1 MKKVSNR
8 KAPNVTWF
16 PDMPE
21 VFEDIFLS
29 MRASRDHKPAEPKEQ
44 FIESL
49 TNGKK
54 TREILDLI
62 IEYLNEH
69 KAHYSKTHG
78 QKYISLELK
87 NEPEEML
94 EFVLACYEDINRHN
108 ISDRNMSSNLAL
120 SVEVQEDNTEVY
132 MSFSDVFFHKV
143 TDSDSEFIKYWR
155 AYKKSLSEGA

>member
-1 MKKVSNR
+1 MKKVSNK

-16 PDMPE
+16 PSN
-21 VFEDIFLS
+21 ILLS
-29 MRASRDHKPAEPKEQ
+29 MRASKDHKPAEPKEQ

-49 TNGKK
+49 TDGKK

-62 IEYLNEH
+62 IEYLNEY

-78 QKYISLELK
+78 KKYISLELK

-94 EFVLACYEDINRHN
+94 EFVLACYEDINGHH
-108 ISDRNMSSNLAL
+108 ISDRNISSNLAL
-120 SVEVQEDNTEVY
+120 SVEVQEDNTAVY

-143 TDSDSEFIKYWR
+143 TDSDSDFIKYWR
-155 AYKKSLSEGA
+155 AYKKELNR

>member
-1 MKKVSNR
+1 MKKVSNK

-16 PDMPE
+16 PSN
-21 VFEDIFLS
+21 IFLS
-29 MRASRDHKPAEPKEQ
+29 MRASKDHKPAEPKEQ

-49 TNGKK
+49 TDGKK

-62 IEYLNEH
+62 IEYLNEY

-78 QKYISLELK
+78 KKYISLELK

-94 EFVLACYEDINRHN
+94 EFVLACYEDINGHH
-108 ISDRNMSSNLAL
+108 ISDRNMSSNLVL

-132 MSFSDVFFHKV
+132 MSFSDIFFHKV
-143 TDSDSEFIKYWR
+143 TDSDNEFIKYWR
-155 AYKKSLSEGA
+155 TYKKGLYEGD